1 MTFTEFAPIALSIAA
16 VVISVLAWRKSRV
29 IYEIVT
35 EDDRG
40 GKEKINNLL
49 KTGVYTIL
57 HVQSDPSNS
66 MRTIYTLGKLS
77 KRNNLAA

>member
-1 MTFTEFAPIALSIAA
+1 MEYIPIILSALAI
-16 VVISVLAWRKSRV
+16 VISVLAWHKSRV
-29 IYEIVT
+29 IYEIIT

-49 KTGVYTIL
+49 RAGKYTIL

-66 MRTIYTLGKLS
+66 MRTIYTLGRVS
-77 KRNNLAA
+77 KS